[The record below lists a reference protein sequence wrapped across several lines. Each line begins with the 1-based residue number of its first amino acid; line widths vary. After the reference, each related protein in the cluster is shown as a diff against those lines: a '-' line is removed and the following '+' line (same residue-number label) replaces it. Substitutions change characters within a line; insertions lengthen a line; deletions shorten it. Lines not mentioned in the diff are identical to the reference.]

1 MHLTTLIEDTPGRE
15 AGLVSQHGLSLL
27 IEAGTRT
34 VLFDMGQDGT
44 FIRNAETLG
53 LDLTRVDAGVL
64 SHGHYD
70 HGGGLAAF
78 LEYNMQAPVYIKAGA
93 GDPFYARDL
102 HRYRYIGLEGGMLAA
117 HADRLILTR
126 TETGIFPGFM
136 LFPDIRRIDPP
147 PPGNGPLLVRK
158 DDRYIPDPFLHEL
171 FLVVKEDDGIS
182 VITGCGHSGVM
193 NMVSTAKDRY
203 PGQPLK
209 AVVGGFHLTDRDT
222 PPHMVRHI
230 ASALK
235 SAGCR
240 QIITGHCTGTLAK
253 EIFQKELG
261 DRFSSLSTGYHT
273 SL

>member
-44 FIRNAETLG
+44 FIRNAEALG
-53 LDLTRVDAGVL
+53 LDLSRVDAGVL

-70 HGGGLAAF
+70 HGGGLGAF
-78 LEYNMQAPVYIKAGA
+78 LDYNKHAPVYLKPGA
-93 GDPFYARDL
+93 GDPFYARDPD
-102 HRYRYIGLEGGMLAA
+102 RYRYIGLEEGMLAA
-117 HADRLILTR
+117 YADRLIR
-126 TETGIFPGFM
+126 TGRATGIFPGFM
-136 LFPDIRRIDPP
+136 LFSEIQTIEPP
-147 PPGNGPLLVRK
+147 PPGNGPLLIRK
-158 DDRYIPDPFLHEL
+158 GGQDIPDPFLHEL
-171 FLVVKEDDGIS
+171 FLVVEDDDGIS
-182 VITGCGHSGVM
+182 VITGCGHSGIM
-193 NMVSTAKDRY
+193 NMISTARDRY

-209 AVVGGFHLTDRDT
+209 AVVGGFHLIDRDT

-240 QIITGHCTGTLAK
+240 RIITGHCTGSMAK
-253 EIFQKELG
+253 EILQKELG
-261 DRFSSLSTGYHT
+261 DCFSSLSTGYHT
-273 SL
+273 YV